1 MAGIASEEVNANQR
15 RALGGDLV
23 NPLSMLDRKLV
34 RDLARLWA
42 QALAVALVMA
52 CGVMTLI
59 LALGATRALDET
71 RSAFY
76 DRTRFADSVRFG
88 RHARPRASNRPSLPS
103 MACPAAGH
111 PDCQSGDNRH

>member
-1 MAGIASEEVNANQR
+1 
-15 RALGGDLV
+15 
-23 NPLSMLDRKLV
+23 V

-76 DRTRFADSVRFG
+76 DRTRFGDIFATATR
-88 RHARPRASNRPSLPS
+88 APEASNRQIQPLTGFPRWRPGSS
-103 MACPAAGH
+103 I
-111 PDCQSGDNRH
+111 R